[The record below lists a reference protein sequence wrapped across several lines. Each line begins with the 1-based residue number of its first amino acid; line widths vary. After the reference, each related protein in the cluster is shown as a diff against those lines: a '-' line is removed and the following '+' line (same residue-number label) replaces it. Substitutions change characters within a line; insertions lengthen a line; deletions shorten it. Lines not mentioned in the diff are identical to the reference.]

1 MGQDNDLVEH
11 ISSVWHCIKLPLAIS
26 YVNLNSYIAHMNA
39 MNACSMKMLYFT
51 FSLLFTTQPP
61 KTVLKLE
68 MK

>member
-1 MGQDNDLVEH
+1 MLMGQDNDLVEH

-39 MNACSMKMLYFT
+39 CSMKMLYFT

-61 KTVLKLE
+61 QTVLKLE